1 MNDWIKIPKSFYLT
15 LPLLIGWVALI
26 YSQTISEKDLMQ
38 KAGFTSPENISAII
52 FLENRA
58 GLPPTKEDLD
68 TWIRELADSAPNTR
82 QKACQ
87 KLVNA
92 GDYSIWHL
100 ENLKNNATDSA
111 NSKNAREC
119 LDLILGNQA
128 TRLVEISLRLASQDS
143 QSRAGLAILG
153 YAPYAPNDQILEET
167 SAALK
172 NWAGQSEHAKEIL
185 SGAISQ
191 SHPRKRAMAGA
202 LLIQKKWASDEQI
215 LKLLADSSE
224 QVSSMATLA
233 LLKQM
238 DKRAIPQALKAFETA
253 TPENAKRIE
262 DTLMAIAGEWSVQ
275 GPLPTDQLSQKIRQ
289 SIWEA
294 WWKNIQSRDLLA
306 PVRLATISPEKTIT
320 IRSMVSK
327 MISEGTELTKPSLE
341 NLSPAE
347 AGFLLNL
354 ANNSKKVE
362 SATAKVIGELEKIA
376 RKQEVTT
383 ALIQLIELSQPED
396 AANTLIQYASSCP
409 DEETLEQ
416 LKSVL
421 NKDPKKTIACE
432 RVLKNNNSPE
442 SSKAF
447 ALELISPESEP
458 FREIQAKIH
467 EKSAVLKIAYAKVM
481 FPKEPYECAKLIL
494 ETCKEL
500 PNLKASWLMN
510 WMAGQIENTTTEIN
524 TESPEETVK
533 TIERLGTWFEANKG
547 KIQLIKSSSSRL
559 LNPILL
565 VENMNPEKKSG
576 RVLLLGGKG
585 GVVWEIINLN
595 SPNDAKFNQGRV
607 LISEAGN
614 NRVTERDIRGNI
626 LWEKQI
632 QNPFYVQKTSNGN
645 IFIAARNEIV
655 ELDSKGKEIFKHSV
669 SGQTILAA
677 RKSGPTEY
685 QVLQYS
691 GNLAKINSK
700 GSELSKVIIPFPTNF
715 GLNGATL
722 LADGKILV
730 SIPTINKIM
739 EFSDRGNL
747 LHEYDSTAPGIAT
760 RNMDGTILTSNLQA
774 NKLVKIRRDGKV
786 LWETAPGKFKPF
798 KAGETP

>member
-1 MNDWIKIPKSFYLT
+1 MTDWKFNPKALYLT
-15 LPLLIGWVALI
+15 LLIWIGSGSFV
-26 YSQTISEKDLMQ
+26 YSQTTSEKDLIQ
-38 KAGFTSPENISAII
+38 TAGFNSPDNISAIVL
-52 FLENRA
+52 LETRA
-58 GLPPTKEDLD
+58 SPPPSKENLD
-68 TWIRELADSAPNTR
+68 MWIRELNNPAQQTR
-82 QKACQ
+82 QKARQ
-87 KLVNA
+87 MLINA
-92 GDYSIWHL
+92 GDYSVWHL
-100 ENLKNNATDSA
+100 ENLKNNATDGA

-119 LDLILGNQA
+119 LDLILGNHA

-153 YAPYAPNDQILEET
+153 YAPYAPTDLIFEET
-167 SAALK
+167 SEALK
-172 NWAGQSEHAKEIL
+172 NWVAKSEHAKEIL
-185 SGAISQ
+185 SAALSQ
-191 SHPRKRAMAGA
+191 SHPRKRALAA
-202 LLIQKKWASDEQI
+202 ELLIQKKWASDEQV
-215 LKLLADSSE
+215 LKLLGDSSE

-238 DKRAIPQALKAFETA
+238 DKRAIPQAIKAFETA
-253 TPENAKRIE
+253 TPENAKRME

-306 PVRLATISPEKTIT
+306 PVRLATITPEKAIT

-327 MISEGTELTKPSLE
+327 MISDGTELTKTFTE

-354 ANNSKKVE
+354 ANHSKKVE
-362 SATAKVIGELEKIA
+362 SACLKSMGELEKIN
-376 RKQEVTT
+376 RKQDVTT
-383 ALIQLIELSQPED
+383 ALIQLIELSQPDD

-409 DEETLEQ
+409 DEATWEQ

-432 RVLKNNNSPE
+432 SVLKNNNSPE
-442 SSKAF
+442 PSKAL
-447 ALELISPESEP
+447 AMELISPESEP

-481 FPKEPYECAKLIL
+481 FLKEPYDCAKLIL

-500 PNLKASWLMN
+500 PNQKASWLMN

-533 TIERLGTWFEANKG
+533 TMERLGTWLEANKG
-547 KIQLIKSSSSRL
+547 KIQLIKSTTSKLS
-559 LNPILL
+559 NPILL

-576 RVLLLGGKG
+576 RVLLMGEKG
-585 GVVWEIINLN
+585 GILWEINNLN

-614 NRVTERDIRGNI
+614 NRVTERDIRGNV

-645 IFIAARNEIV
+645 IFIAARNEIL

-685 QVLQYS
+685 HVLQYS
-691 GNLAKINSK
+691 GNLVKINSK

-760 RNMDGTILTSNLQA
+760 RNMDGTILASNLQA

-786 LWETAPGKFKPF
+786 LWETPPGKFKPF

>member
-1 MNDWIKIPKSFYLT
+1 MTDWKFNPKALYLT
-15 LPLLIGWVALI
+15 LLILIGSGNFV
-26 YSQTISEKDLMQ
+26 YSQTISEKDLIQ
-38 KAGFTSPENISAII
+38 TAGFNSSDNISAII
-52 FLENRA
+52 LLETRA
-58 GLPPTKEDLD
+58 SPPPSKENLD
-68 TWIRELADSAPNTR
+68 MWIRDLTDPAPQTR
-82 QKACQ
+82 QKARQ
-87 KLVNA
+87 MLINA

-100 ENLKNNATDSA
+100 ENSKNNATTSA

-119 LDLILGNQA
+119 LDLIHGNHA
-128 TRLVEISLRLASQDS
+128 TRLVEISLRLASQDT

-153 YAPYAPNDQILEET
+153 YAPFAPNNQILEET
-167 SAALK
+167 SEALK

-185 SGAISQ
+185 SAALSQ
-191 SHPRKRAMAGA
+191 SHPRKRAMAA
-202 LLIQKKWASDEQI
+202 ELLIQKKWASDEQV

-224 QVSSMATLA
+224 QVSSKATLA

-238 DKRAIPQALKAFETA
+238 DKRAIPQALKALETA
-253 TPENAKRIE
+253 TTENARKIE

-306 PVRLATISPEKTIT
+306 PVRLATISPEKAIT

-362 SATAKVIGELEKIA
+362 SATAKVIGELEKIT

-409 DEETLEQ
+409 DEETMEQ

-432 RVLKNNNSPE
+432 SVLKNNNSSEP
-442 SSKAF
+442 SKAL
-447 ALELISPESEP
+447 ALELISTDSQ
-458 FREIQAKIH
+458 FFQEIKSKIH

-481 FPKEPYECAKLIL
+481 FPKDPYECAKLIL

-500 PNLKASWLMN
+500 PNQKASWLMN

-524 TESPEETVK
+524 TESAEETVK
-533 TIERLGTWFEANKG
+533 TMERLGTWLEANKG
-547 KIQLIKSSSSRL
+547 KIQLIKPTSSKLS
-559 LNPILL
+559 NPILL

-576 RVLLLGGKG
+576 RVLLMGEKG
-585 GVVWEIINLN
+585 GILWEIINLN

-685 QVLQYS
+685 LVLQYS

-700 GSELSKVIIPFPTNF
+700 GSELSKGIIPFPTNF

-730 SIPTINKIM
+730 SVPTINKIM